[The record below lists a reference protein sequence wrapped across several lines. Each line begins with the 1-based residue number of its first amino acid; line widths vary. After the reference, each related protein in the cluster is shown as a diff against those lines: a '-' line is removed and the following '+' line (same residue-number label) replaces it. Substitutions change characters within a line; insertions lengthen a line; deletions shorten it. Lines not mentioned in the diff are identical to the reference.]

1 MLLAA
6 YDAVESL
13 ASLSSRVESRF
24 RSDKKRTLKSAPVV
38 GHNGFRYRVHSD
50 WGIPDEPSRY
60 PVKDCHEI
68 WYAMIGANVPSLG
81 EVKTSEQVYQKE
93 LIHKVAA
100 AMGQTFRSQK
110 LD

>member
-1 MLLAA
+1 MKRTMLLAA

-50 WGIPDEPSRY
+50 WGIPY
-60 PVKDCHEI
+60 CITKIVHYNAK
-68 WYAMIGANVPSLG
+68 N
-81 EVKTSEQVYQKE
+81 
-93 LIHKVAA
+93 
-100 AMGQTFRSQK
+100 K
-110 LD
+110 LFYMA